1 MSADPVTLVREALE
15 AHGCRPRGTE
25 YAFRA
30 RCPVHGDGS
39 SNPSS
44 LSVGIGADGRALL
57 NCFAHG
63 CEAEAIVAALGLTIA
78 DLFPDGHHRG
88 RRYPERP
95 VRGSDF
101 TGAARTVANVLHAL
115 EVLGEDWTLQIGT
128 ACPVCGD
135 PGAWLRASRGRVFID
150 CAEPCSASEFT
161 TVLLG
166 RLKKRKEAA

>member
-1 MSADPVTLVREALE
+1 VSSDPVRLLWDALE
-15 AHGCRPRGTE
+15 AHGCRPRGKD

-30 RCPVHGDGS
+30 KCPVHDGD
-39 SNPSS
+39 NPAS

-63 CEAEAIVAALGLTIA
+63 CGAEAIVAALGLTIA

-150 CAEPCSASEFT
+150 CAGPCSASEFT

-166 RLKKRKEAA
+166 RLKKGKEAA